1 MGDASMRSHKDFKTS
16 RSGRILFPRLK
27 GWTGDKLF
35 INFVYLL
42 NFTFDNCIGE
52 RIVIRKGGGVDLLD
66 GGPDCTSTFESERSL
81 FKARNGITMSQVY

>member
-1 MGDASMRSHKDFKTS
+1 MGDASMRSPKDFKTS

-27 GWTGDKLF
+27 GWTGDKFFKIIWF
-35 INFVYLL
+35 IYSILHLINL
-42 NFTFDNCIGE
+42 GE